1 MKKKYHTIPY
11 PAFVLSAL
19 LSMVLL
25 SACATTPSAEDRRKS
40 EAQYKLGVSYLNES
54 QLNEAYIK
62 FQEALQLNPQNKR
75 SLNALGHISTRFKE
89 YDEAVSYYKRAISI
103 DPHYS
108 DALNNLGVT
117 FLELENWDEA
127 ARYFKMA
134 LKNPLYSTPEK
145 ANANLGYALYKKGN
159 YPEAEKSLKASLTK
173 YPESFRSAYVLGLV
187 YTNLGKVGEAIEL
200 FHKAVEL
207 APGYIDAHWKLAN
220 AYLRV
225 GNNEK
230 ALKHFLIVAENGND
244 SEISKKALAYIE
256 LLRDIPE

>member
-117 FLELENWDEA
+117 FLELEKWDEA
-127 ARYFKMA
+127 AKYFKMA
-134 LKNPLYSTPEK
+134 LKNPLYFTPEK
-145 ANANLGYALYKKGN
+145 AHLNFGYALYKKGD
-159 YPEAEKSLKASLTK
+159 YREAEKTLKESLIK
-173 YPESFRSAYVLGLV
+173 YPESSRPAYILGLV
-187 YTNLGKVGEAIEL
+187 YINLGRIEEAIDVL
-200 FHKAVEL
+200 NKTVDL
-207 APGYIDAHWKLAN
+207 VPDYIDAHWELAN

-225 GNNEK
+225 GDNKK
-230 ALKHFLIVAENGND
+230 ALKHFRMVAENGNN
-244 SEISKKALAYIE
+244 SEKSKKALAYIE
-256 LLRDIPE
+256 LLRDNPD